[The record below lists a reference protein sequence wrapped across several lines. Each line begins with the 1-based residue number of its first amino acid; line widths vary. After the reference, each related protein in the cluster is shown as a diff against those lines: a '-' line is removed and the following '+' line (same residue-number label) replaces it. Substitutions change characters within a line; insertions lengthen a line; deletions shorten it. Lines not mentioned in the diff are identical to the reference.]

1 MCLIC
6 LTGFQAENMPKK
18 YQALICTL
26 SPQVCLEWDPSSTF
40 SCHPVRPISFSG
52 AKYLTQNMIQKYSL
66 PAHPQFQ
73 TEQEQLPLKYRMSD
87 WMSNS
92 LSLQKN
98 KNTYSQIQS
107 ILLGRWHTQLVS
119 LSLCF
124 SLKVGQTQWSIT
136 NKFSHAFYLFV
147 HLPSWDQSFF
157 TYVYIHRYTCV
168 HVYVGTV

>member
-1 MCLIC
+1 MCPNR
-6 LTGFQAENMPKK
+6 LTEFQAENIPKK

-26 SPQVCLEWDPSSTF
+26 GPQVCLEWEPSSSF

-52 AKYLTQNMIQKYSL
+52 AKYLTKNMIQKYSL
-66 PAHPQFQ
+66 PAPPQFQ
-73 TEQEQLPLKYRMSD
+73 TEQEQLPLKYRISD
-87 WMSNS
+87 SMSNS

-136 NKFSHAFYLFV
+136 NKFSHPFNLFF
-147 HLPSWDQSFF
+147 HLPSWGQSFF
-157 TYVYIHRYTCV
+157 PYVYIHRYTCV

>member
-1 MCLIC
+1 MCPNR
-6 LTGFQAENMPKK
+6 LTEFQAENIPKK

-26 SPQVCLEWDPSSTF
+26 GPQVCMEWEPSSSF

-52 AKYLTQNMIQKYSL
+52 AKYLTKNMIQKYSL
-66 PAHPQFQ
+66 PAPPQFQ

-107 ILLGRWHTQLVS
+107 ILLGSWHTEWVS

-124 SLKVGQTQWSIT
+124 SLKVGKTQWSIT
-136 NKFSHAFYLFV
+136 NKFSHPVNLFF
-147 HLPSWDQSFF
+147 HLPSWGQSIF
-157 TYVYIHRYTCV
+157 TYVYIHRYMCV
-168 HVYVGTV
+168 HVYVGMV